1 MYKTRADINKI
12 KNRNSIEKIYETK
25 SWFFEKISKI
35 NEASSQAKI
44 KKRWDANKQQQKLRG
59 DITANLMDIKRV
71 IKEYYKKKL
80 YAHKFYNLK

>member
-35 NEASSQAKI
+35 NNPLAGLTK
-44 KKRWDANKQQQKLRG
+44 KKRRG
-59 DITANLMDIKRV
+59 T
-71 IKEYYKKKL
+71 
-80 YAHKFYNLK
+80 